1 MQKTKI
7 IDNLQLC
14 DEERTFEGDL
24 ILQGETILKNAKV
37 TVKGMLWVKNYGREK
52 ISMDSSTIIANI
64 VLIDPVLEKY
74 ENSKIIGKECVSF
87 SY

>member
-1 MQKTKI
+1 MQKNKI

-37 TVKGMLWVKNYGREK
+37 TVKGMLWVKNYGHEK